1 MIYLIRH
8 AEALDTAN
16 DDIRPLSPY
25 GQQQVRMLAEFLRGR
40 PEFAPTAFWH
50 SPLVR
55 ARETAALLAQHLQLG
70 VPLVE
75 TRGLRWEDSPVEI
88 ARVLRQQAQP
98 VAIVGHEPHLSA
110 LASLLIA
117 GRMSPPVF
125 VVKKGCVLALEGAGN
140 HWAVSWQI
148 SPELV
153 G

>member
-8 AEALDTAN
+8 AEALDAAN

-25 GQQQVRMLAEFLRGR
+25 GQEQVRALAGFLRGKS
-40 PEFAPTAFWH
+40 EFAPTALWH

-55 ARETAALLAQHLQLG
+55 ARETATLLAAHLKLAA
-70 VPLVE
+70 PLVE
-75 TRGLRWEDSPVEI
+75 TRGLRPEDSPVEI
-88 ARVLRQQAQP
+88 ARVLRRQVEP
-98 VAIVGHEPHLSA
+98 VAVVGHEPHLSA

-125 VVKKGCVLALEGAGN
+125 VFRKGCVLALDGAEN
-140 HWAVSWQI
+140 CWAASWQI

-153 G
+153 A